1 MDLTDDRNQ
10 DGPYR
15 TTILEP
21 LGKMCAYFPVVNEHI
36 TKRNKK
42 ACQLIA
48 VMLGSNF
55 IKRHQHHPDVGL

>member
-1 MDLTDDRNQ
+1 MSGVSDEYQ

-21 LGKMCAYFPVVNEHI
+21 IGKMCAYFPVVNEHI

-42 ACQLIA
+42 VILW
-48 VMLGSNF
+48 
-55 IKRHQHHPDVGL
+55 QHLYVR